1 DFTFISLFVKYSLFF
16 FNLLFWLIGTTL
28 ISLGV
33 WSFLEEYNQYNLF
46 KLNNI
51 FDFFLHISV
60 ALILSG
66 TIIFSMSLMG
76 CLGALRENLCLIKL
90 YSLMLL
96 ILFVGEI
103 IISSL
108 AFIFPQNVLNF
119 LKNHLSKD
127 MITKYREDTNL
138 QNLIDII
145 QLQFKCCGISDY
157 GYKDWSMNIYFNCT
171 YFNPS
176 SERCAVPYSCCR
188 NLKTEIDTM
197 CGYNMQNLS
206 SVIEINKYVYTRGC
220 VEAISELVDHNMN
233 LVAIICLGSALAQ
246 LFAMFLA
253 RSLQGQIFA
262 QRARWM

>member
-1 DFTFISLFVKYSLFF
+1 MSLVFS
-16 FNLLFWLIGTTL
+16 G
-28 ISLGV
+28 
-33 WSFLEEYNQYNLF
+33 
-46 KLNNI
+46 
-51 FDFFLHISV
+51 SV
-60 ALILSG
+60 
-66 TIIFSMSLMG
+66 IFSMSLMG

-90 YSLMLL
+90 VSLLSIISIFLNLFFSTHTQYSLMLL
-96 ILFVGEI
+96 ILFVGEVT
-103 IISSL
+103 ISSL
-108 AFIFPQNVLNF
+108 AFVFPQNVLHF

-127 MITKYREDTNL
+127 MITKYREDSNL

-145 QLQFKCCGISDY
+145 QLQFKCCGISDH

-171 YFNPS
+171 IMNPS
-176 SERCAVPYSCCR
+176 SERCAVPFSCCR
-188 NLKTEIDTM
+188 NLKTEINSM

-206 SVIEINKYVYTRGC
+206 SVVEINKYVYTRGC